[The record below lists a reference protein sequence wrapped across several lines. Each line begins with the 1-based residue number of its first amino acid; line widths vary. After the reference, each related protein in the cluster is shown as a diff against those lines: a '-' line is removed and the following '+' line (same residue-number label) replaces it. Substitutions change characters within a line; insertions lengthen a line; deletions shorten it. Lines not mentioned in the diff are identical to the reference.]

1 MHTGSFALLVIPSC
15 ASLGLMLLVVPKPHS
30 MLLQHRRFVIS
41 YQPHARAHT
50 HTHTHTLSL
59 SLSHVS
65 HRHCLAIVGVC
76 RWQVLCERCRG
87 TTRKQCIGSKCCS
100 QAVEHQ
106 CRIDTDA
113 FAHQIR
119 YMAQRCT
126 GAAASFTRFAAFDL
140 GNSHKQAATCW
151 YEAAHYQ
158 QQQRCAIVI
167 THSLSPQ
174 LVFVLRHAGAC
185 LLLVAIFIR
194 LL

>member
-1 MHTGSFALLVIPSC
+1 MRIIGSDAAGGAKTPLYVATAPEVCHF
-15 ASLGLMLLVVPKPHS
+15 
-30 MLLQHRRFVIS
+30 IS
-41 YQPHARAHT
+41 TTRARAHT
-50 HTHTHTLSL
+50 HTHSL

-151 YEAAHYQ
+151 YEAAHYN
-158 QQQRCAIVI
+158 AVP
-167 THSLSPQ
+167 SLSLTRSHRNSYLFCATQVLAYCLWPFSFDCFRTQ
-174 LVFVLRHAGAC
+174 VTRQFVPPSSTH
-185 LLLVAIFIR
+185 
-194 LL
+194 